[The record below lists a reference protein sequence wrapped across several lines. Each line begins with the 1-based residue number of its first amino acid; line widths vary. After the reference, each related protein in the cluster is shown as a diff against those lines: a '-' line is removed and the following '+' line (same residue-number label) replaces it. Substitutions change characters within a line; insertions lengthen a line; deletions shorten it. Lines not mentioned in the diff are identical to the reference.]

1 MSFLQKPFGAVG
13 NTVNAAGQ
21 GVSSGLSSATNAFN
35 PTKEQLNTQPDPS
48 KPDPALTTPK
58 TGLDS
63 QPQQPPES
71 SGGGGFGGV
80 LGGIGGGINS
90 AVTTGVGSLGDIT
103 SAGFNIGKNVA
114 KTGVNVTSNVAVGT
128 LDLAGTAVGGVVN
141 LAAETSGKVF
151 EPVASGLKAID
162 GLQGLG
168 EGLEYVNGLPVKAVR
183 EVGGWTVKAMNMS
196 GKTPTFF
203 DTDGDGIVHLED
215 TVRGL
220 IVLGLDEKNARYAAY
235 ALHAVFSYPTS
246 ESWIPARDMTV
257 PIRINK
263 MKDTR
268 WGKNWG
274 SYERIDWCS
283 DMDVNQFFETNENA
297 TRSEQWQETFK
308 KGRQYWGV
316 LLLIFE
322 WGTTWPFWMP
332 EGVPVDQI
340 PFKDDIGK
348 VVKTLV
354 LPTIFANY
362 QKAREADQKK
372 PEAPPS
378 ENAPTDAKEA

>member
-21 GVSSGLSSATNAFN
+21 GVSSGLSSATNVFN

-48 KPDPALTTPK
+48 KPDPALTTPS

-90 AVTTGVGSLGDIT
+90 AVNTGVGSLGDIT

-151 EPVASGLKAID
+151 EPVASGLMAID

-196 GKTPTFF
+196 GK
-203 DTDGDGIVHLED
+203 
-215 TVRGL
+215 VR
-220 IVLGLDEKNARYAAY
+220 IVLILCI
-235 ALHAVFSYPTS
+235 
-246 ESWIPARDMTV
+246 W
-257 PIRINK
+257 
-263 MKDTR
+263 
-268 WGKNWG
+268 
-274 SYERIDWCS
+274 
-283 DMDVNQFFETNENA
+283 
-297 TRSEQWQETFK
+297 
-308 KGRQYWGV
+308 
-316 LLLIFE
+316 LLRL
-322 WGTTWPFWMP
+322 PF
-332 EGVPVDQI
+332 
-340 PFKDDIGK
+340 
-348 VVKTLV
+348 
-354 LPTIFANY
+354 
-362 QKAREADQKK
+362 
-372 PEAPPS
+372 
-378 ENAPTDAKEA
+378 